1 MSISSDQVRTLGFI
15 GSGRIGTAVARR
27 ALAAGYDVVLSNSRG
42 PETLAGLVSDLTAEH
57 GEGARAGTTREAAE
71 AEVVVVTIP
80 LHAYADVPADALEG
94 RVVLDTL
101 NYYPERDGRIA
112 SLDEGQATT
121 SGLLQGHL
129 ADSHV
134 VKAFNTIH
142 SDAIGALARPS
153 GSEERSALP
162 IYGDDFAAKELATAV
177 LDRLGF
183 DVVDGGGLSESWR
196 AENGRPAYGMAYAT
210 DGDIEDPSPAGTDE
224 ITRLLAAADEVEPQP
239 ATFVQPE

>member
-1 MSISSDQVRTLGFI
+1 MSIASDQVRTLGFI

-42 PETLAGLVSDLTAEH
+42 PETLTHLVSELTDEH
-57 GEGARAGTTREAAE
+57 GGGVRAGTTREAA
-71 AEVVVVTIP
+71 AADVVVVTIP
-80 LHAYADVPADALEG
+80 LHAYTDVPADALEG

-101 NYYPERDGRIA
+101 NYYPDRDGHVA
-112 SLDEGQATT
+112 SLDDGTATT
-121 SGLLQGHL
+121 SGLLQEHL
-129 ADSHV
+129 ADAHV

-153 GSEERSALP
+153 ESEDRSALP
-162 IYGDDFAAKELATAV
+162 IFGEDFAAKDLATSV

-196 AENGRPAYGMAYAT
+196 TENGRPAYGMAYAT
-210 DGDIEDPSPAGTDE
+210 DGDIENPSPAGTDE
-224 ITRLLAAADEVEPQP
+224 ITRLLAEADEKEPELFG
-239 ATFVQPE
+239 FVTPE